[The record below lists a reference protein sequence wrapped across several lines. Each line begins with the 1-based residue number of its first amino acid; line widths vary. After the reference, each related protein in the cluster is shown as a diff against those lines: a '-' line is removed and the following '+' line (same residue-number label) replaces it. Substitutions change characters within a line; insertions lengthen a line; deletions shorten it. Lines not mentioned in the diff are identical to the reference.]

1 MHVYIDKVWIQ
12 FFFINQQQHCVNWLS
27 IPNKH
32 TKYCVNAER
41 VVIQL
46 MIKHVISGATNLF
59 WKYNTIVTYCHCQ
72 LILIVR
78 LPFLHKICLFLI
90 VDFLQPCIYIHAQKR
105 QRFEFSSFRQR
116 KNCIFIAVDSLRMMH
131 L

>member
-1 MHVYIDKVWIQ
+1 
-12 FFFINQQQHCVNWLS
+12 
-27 IPNKH
+27 
-32 TKYCVNAER
+32 
-41 VVIQL
+41 

-78 LPFLHKICLFLI
+78 LPCLHKIRQFLLP
-90 VDFLQPCIYIHAQKR
+90 DLLQPCIYMHKKDSGLN
-105 QRFEFSSFRQR
+105 FLNWQR
-116 KNCIFIAVDSLRMMH
+116 KSCIFIVAVDSLRMMH

>member
-12 FFFINQQQHCVNWLS
+12 IFFINQQQHCVNWLS
-27 IPNKH
+27 IPNRH

-78 LPFLHKICLFLI
+78 LPFLHKIRQFLLP
-90 VDFLQPCIYIHAQKR
+90 DFLQPCIYMHKKDSGLN
-105 QRFEFSSFRQR
+105 FLNWQR
-116 KNCIFIAVDSLRMMH
+116 KSCIFIVAVDSLRMMH